1 LKHTLASHLKNA
13 LDERSLDLL
22 YFEEEMIFAMRLA

>member
-1 LKHTLASHLKNA
+1 MVRVDGT
-13 LDERSLDLL
+13 LDEVPPDLL